1 MCEFV
6 LQLIWLNPD
15 YCPTVLWNSTMLDSS
30 HGMEIREL
38 MLKAFQ
44 TPLIPSLQAKVLD
57 ELEVNPKLVYQCSL
71 TPQRLPD
78 LVENNPMIAIDC
90 LLKLMSSN
98 QITEYLS
105 ALVNMDMSLH
115 SMEVVNRLTT
125 AVDLPTEFIH
135 LYISNCI
142 SSCENIKDKYMQ
154 NRLVRL
160 VCVFLQSLIRNKI
173 INVQVR
179 ILYASCPYWWY
190 LYGWRLTNLYMC
202 IPWLCL

>member
-1 MCEFV
+1 
-6 LQLIWLNPD
+6 
-15 YCPTVLWNSTMLDSS
+15 MLDSS

-179 ILYASCPYWWY
+179 ASRASRDVTEVWVSAH
-190 LYGWRLTNLYMC
+190 LTLSVVG
-202 IPWLCL
+202 